1 MMKIFTLPVTLLAFI
16 LTTATVYATQT
27 ISIKG
32 FAYSV
37 EKPDMAH
44 VFIKITGEGK
54 NYTASE
60 KEVNRKLSEIKDLV
74 REILGKDVSPIII
87 KTESKV
93 KSKFNTGNYEEYT
106 QEYFLKMA
114 KAIKGDISEKLP
126 LKEEEYTTIKNIYF
140 STSEYSTNQL
150 DELKNTLASKKLAFN
165 EADIYDF
172 LSSFEFN
179 KSYVLYGLSDPNMYL
194 EKLTKKTYENATIKA
209 NHIVKAIDKKLGKLT
224 NIDKGCNNEIEGGID
239 ISDANKL
246 LGKQLGPVSSNPL
259 KLPLKYKLKY
269 TFEIE

>member
-165 EADIYDF
+165 EADILAVSEIYPAGETPIAGITGRVLAEAIRQRGHKQVFFCPDQAA
-172 LSSFEFN
+172 LKEF
-179 KSYVLYGLSDPNMYL
+179 VADHL
-194 EKLTKKTYENATIKA
+194 KA
-209 NHIVKAIDKKLGKLT
+209 GDLLVTLGAG
-224 NIDKGCNNEIEGGID
+224 NICQFSRALAAGDD
-239 ISDANKL
+239 R
-246 LGKQLGPVSSNPL
+246 
-259 KLPLKYKLKY
+259 
-269 TFEIE
+269 